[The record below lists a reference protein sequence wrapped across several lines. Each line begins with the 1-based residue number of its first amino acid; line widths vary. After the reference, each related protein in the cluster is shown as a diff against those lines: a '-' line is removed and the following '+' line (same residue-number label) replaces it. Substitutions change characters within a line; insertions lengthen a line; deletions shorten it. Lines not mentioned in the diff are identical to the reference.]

1 MQCVNGA
8 SDSCLM
14 LDCVRVINFHVVV
27 VIVIINIG
35 EYDANFNSRKYLVC
49 VFRRKATSL
58 CGT

>member
-1 MQCVNGA
+1 
-8 SDSCLM
+8 M